1 MTPISP
7 GAQSLNLLSILCV
20 ASLFGGMLLFAGG
33 FGTLAFKLL
42 DKATARSLIRGTFPY
57 FYLYVLVNS
66 GIAAAL
72 SFFEN
77 KSAFLLLI
85 LIFVT
90 TIPNRQ
96 FLMPAINNAAD
107 SGNRKTWGMLHG
119 LSVIITL
126 THIALSGAALKYLL

>member
-1 MTPISP
+1 MY
-7 GAQSLNLLSILCV
+7 LLSILCV

-42 DKATARSLIRGTFPY
+42 DKATARSLIRNTFPY

-66 GIAAAL
+66 GLAAVL
-72 SFFEN
+72 SLFVSKISFV
-77 KSAFLLLI
+77 LLA

-107 SGNRKTWGMLHG
+107 TGNKKRWGMLHG

-126 THIALSGAALKYLL
+126 AHMVLAGAALGYLL

>member
-1 MTPISP
+1 
-7 GAQSLNLLSILCV
+7 LYLLSILCV

-42 DKATARSLIRGTFPY
+42 DKATARSLIRNTFPY

-66 GIAAAL
+66 GLAAVL
-72 SFFEN
+72 SLFGSKISFV
-77 KSAFLLLI
+77 LLA

-107 SGNRKTWGMLHG
+107 TGNKKRWGMLHG

-126 THIALSGAALKYLL
+126 AHIVLAGAALGYLL

>member
-1 MTPISP
+1 MY
-7 GAQSLNLLSILCV
+7 LLSILCV
-20 ASLFGGMLLFAGG
+20 SSLFGGMLLFAGG

-42 DKATARSLIRGTFPY
+42 DKATARSLIRNTFPY

-66 GIAAAL
+66 GLAAVFSL
-72 SFFEN
+72 YGSKISFV
-77 KSAFLLLI
+77 LLA

-107 SGNRKTWGMLHG
+107 TGNKKRWGMLHG

-126 THIALSGAALKYLL
+126 AHIVLAGAALGYLL

>member
-1 MTPISP
+1 
-7 GAQSLNLLSILCV
+7 LYLLSILCV

-33 FGTLAFKLL
+33 FGTLAFRLL
-42 DKATARSLIRGTFPY
+42 DKAAARSLIRNTFPY

-66 GIAAAL
+66 GLAAVL
-72 SFFEN
+72 SLDGSKISFV
-77 KSAFLLLI
+77 LLA

-107 SGNRKTWGMLHG
+107 TGNKKRWGMLHG

-126 THIALSGAALKYLL
+126 AHIVLAGAALSYLL

>member
-1 MTPISP
+1 MY
-7 GAQSLNLLSILCV
+7 LLSILCV

-42 DKATARSLIRGTFPY
+42 DKATARSLIRNTFPY

-66 GIAAAL
+66 GLAAVL
-72 SFFEN
+72 SLYGSKISFV
-77 KSAFLLLI
+77 LLA

-107 SGNRKTWGMLHG
+107 TGNKKRWGMLHG

-126 THIALSGAALKYLL
+126 AHIVLAGAALGYLL

>member
-1 MTPISP
+1 MY
-7 GAQSLNLLSILCV
+7 LLSILCV

-42 DKATARSLIRGTFPY
+42 DKATARSLIRNTFPY

-66 GIAAAL
+66 GLAAVL
-72 SFFEN
+72 SLYGSKISFV
-77 KSAFLLLI
+77 FLA

-96 FLMPAINNAAD
+96 VLMPAINNAAD
-107 SGNRKTWGMLHG
+107 TGNKKRWGMLHG

-126 THIALSGAALKYLL
+126 AHIVLAGAALGYLL

>member
-1 MTPISP
+1 MY
-7 GAQSLNLLSILCV
+7 LLSILCV

-42 DKATARSLIRGTFPY
+42 DKATARSLIRNTFPY

-66 GIAAAL
+66 GLAAVL
-72 SFFEN
+72 SLYGSKVSFV
-77 KSAFLLLI
+77 LLA

-107 SGNRKTWGMLHG
+107 TRNKKRWGMLHG

-126 THIALSGAALKYLL
+126 AHIVLAGAALGYLL

>member
-1 MTPISP
+1 
-7 GAQSLNLLSILCV
+7 LYLLSILCV

-42 DKATARSLIRGTFPY
+42 DKATARSLIRNTFPY

-66 GIAAAL
+66 GLAAL
-72 SFFEN
+72 LSLYGSKISFV
-77 KSAFLLLI
+77 LLS

-96 FLMPAINNAAD
+96 ILMPAINNAAD
-107 SGNRKTWGMLHG
+107 TGNKKRWGMLHG

-126 THIALSGAALKYLL
+126 AHIVLAGAALGYLL

>member
-1 MTPISP
+1 M
-7 GAQSLNLLSILCV
+7 NLLSILCV

-42 DKATARSLIRGTFPY
+42 DKTTARSLIRDTFPY
-57 FYLYVLVNS
+57 FYLYVLANS
-66 GIAAAL
+66 GKAAAL
-72 SFFEN
+72 SLLVN

-96 FLMPAINNAAD
+96 FLMPAINDAAD
-107 SGNRKTWGMLHG
+107 SGNKKTWGMLHG

-126 THIALSGAALKYLL
+126 THIALAGAALKYLL

>member
-1 MTPISP
+1 MY
-7 GAQSLNLLSILCV
+7 LLSILCV

-42 DKATARSLIRGTFPY
+42 DKAAARSFIRDTFPY
-57 FYLYVLVNS
+57 FYLYVLANS
-66 GIAAAL
+66 GIAAVL

-107 SGNRKTWGMLHG
+107 TGNKKTWGMLHG

-126 THIALSGAALKYLL
+126 THIAIAGAALNYLL

>member
-1 MTPISP
+1 MY
-7 GAQSLNLLSILCV
+7 LLSILCV

-42 DKATARSLIRGTFPY
+42 DKATARSLIRNTFPY

-66 GIAAAL
+66 GLAAVL
-72 SFFEN
+72 SLFGSKISFV
-77 KSAFLLLI
+77 LLA

-107 SGNRKTWGMLHG
+107 TGNKKRWGMLHG

-126 THIALSGAALKYLL
+126 AHIVLAGAALGYLL

>member
-1 MTPISP
+1 
-7 GAQSLNLLSILCV
+7 
-20 ASLFGGMLLFAGG
+20 MLLFAGG

-42 DKATARSLIRGTFPY
+42 DKATARSLIRNTFPY

-66 GIAAAL
+66 GLAAVL
-72 SFFEN
+72 SLYGSKISFV
-77 KSAFLLLI
+77 LLA
-85 LIFVT
+85 LIFVS

-107 SGNRKTWGMLHG
+107 TGNKKRWGILHG

-126 THIALSGAALKYLL
+126 AHIVLAGAALGYLL

>member
-1 MTPISP
+1 MY
-7 GAQSLNLLSILCV
+7 LLSILCV

-42 DKATARSLIRGTFPY
+42 DKATARSLIRNTFPY

-66 GIAAAL
+66 GLAAVL
-72 SFFEN
+72 SLYGSKISFV
-77 KSAFLLLI
+77 LLS
-85 LIFVT
+85 LIFVS

-107 SGNRKTWGMLHG
+107 TGNKKRWGMLHG

-126 THIALSGAALKYLL
+126 AHIVLAGAALGYLL

>member
-1 MTPISP
+1 MY
-7 GAQSLNLLSILCV
+7 LLSILCV

-42 DKATARSLIRGTFPY
+42 DKATARSLIRNTFPY

-66 GIAAAL
+66 GLAAIL
-72 SFFEN
+72 SFYVN
-77 KSAFLLLI
+77 KLAFVLLAV
-85 LIFVT
+85 IFVT

-107 SGNRKTWGMLHG
+107 TGNKKIWGMLHG

-126 THIALSGAALKYLL
+126 AHIVLAGAALGYLL

>member
-1 MTPISP
+1 MY
-7 GAQSLNLLSILCV
+7 LLSILCV

-42 DKATARSLIRGTFPY
+42 DKATARSLIRNTFPY

-66 GIAAAL
+66 GLAAVL
-72 SFFEN
+72 SLFGSKISFV
-77 KSAFLLLI
+77 LLA

-107 SGNRKTWGMLHG
+107 TGNKKRWGMLHG

-126 THIALSGAALKYLL
+126 ARIVLAGAALGYLL

>member
-1 MTPISP
+1 MY
-7 GAQSLNLLSILCV
+7 LLSILCV

-33 FGTLAFKLL
+33 FGTLAFRLL
-42 DKATARSLIRGTFPY
+42 DKAAARSLIRNTFPY

-66 GIAAAL
+66 GLAAVL
-72 SFFEN
+72 SLDGSKISFV
-77 KSAFLLLI
+77 LLA

-96 FLMPAINNAAD
+96 ILMPAINNAAD
-107 SGNRKTWGMLHG
+107 TGNKKRWGMLHG

-126 THIALSGAALKYLL
+126 AHIVLAGAALGYLL

>member
-1 MTPISP
+1 MY
-7 GAQSLNLLSILCV
+7 LLSILCV

-42 DKATARSLIRGTFPY
+42 DKATARSLIRNTFPY

-66 GIAAAL
+66 GLAAL
-72 SFFEN
+72 LSLYGSKISFV
-77 KSAFLLLI
+77 LLA

-107 SGNRKTWGMLHG
+107 TGNKKRWGMLHG

-126 THIALSGAALKYLL
+126 AHIVLAGAALSYLL

>member
-1 MTPISP
+1 
-7 GAQSLNLLSILCV
+7 V

-42 DKATARSLIRGTFPY
+42 DKTTARSLIRATFPY

-66 GIAAAL
+66 GIAATL
-72 SFFEN
+72 SFFVN
-77 KSAFLLLI
+77 KSAFLFLI

-107 SGNRKTWGMLHG
+107 TGNKKTWGMLHG
-119 LSVIITL
+119 LSVIITVM
-126 THIALSGAALKYLL
+126 HIALAGAALKYLL

>member
-1 MTPISP
+1 MY
-7 GAQSLNLLSILCV
+7 LLSILCV

-42 DKATARSLIRGTFPY
+42 DKATARSLIRNTFPY

-66 GIAAAL
+66 GLAAVL
-72 SFFEN
+72 SLYGS
-77 KSAFLLLI
+77 KSSFVLLA

-107 SGNRKTWGMLHG
+107 TGNKKRWGMLHG

-126 THIALSGAALKYLL
+126 AHIVLAGAALSYLL

>member
-1 MTPISP
+1 MY
-7 GAQSLNLLSILCV
+7 LLSILSV

-42 DKATARSLIRGTFPY
+42 DKTTARSLIRNTFPY

-66 GIAAAL
+66 GVAAVL
-72 SFFEN
+72 SLYVS
-77 KSAFLLLI
+77 KLAFVLLA

-96 FLMPAINNAAD
+96 FLMPAINYAAD
-107 SGNRKTWGMLHG
+107 TGSKKKWGMLHG

-126 THIALSGAALKYLL
+126 VHIVLAGAALGYLL

>member
-1 MTPISP
+1 MY
-7 GAQSLNLLSILCV
+7 LLSILCV

-42 DKATARSLIRGTFPY
+42 DKATARSLIRNTFPY

-66 GIAAAL
+66 GLAAVL
-72 SFFEN
+72 SLYGSKISFV
-77 KSAFLLLI
+77 LLA

-107 SGNRKTWGMLHG
+107 IGNKKAGECCMG
-119 LSVIITL
+119 
-126 THIALSGAALKYLL
+126 YP

>member
-1 MTPISP
+1 MY
-7 GAQSLNLLSILCV
+7 LLSILCV

-42 DKATARSLIRGTFPY
+42 DKATARSLIRNTFPY

-66 GIAAAL
+66 GLAAVL
-72 SFFEN
+72 SLYEN
-77 KSAFLLLI
+77 KLAFVLLAV
-85 LIFVT
+85 IFVT

-107 SGNRKTWGMLHG
+107 TGNKKIWRMLHG

-126 THIALSGAALKYLL
+126 AHIVLAGAALGYLL

>member
-1 MTPISP
+1 
-7 GAQSLNLLSILCV
+7 
-20 ASLFGGMLLFAGG
+20 MLLFVGS

-42 DKATARSLIRGTFPY
+42 DKTTARSLIRNTFPY

-66 GIAAAL
+66 GLAAVL
-72 SFFEN
+72 SLYVS
-77 KSAFLLLI
+77 KLAFVLLA

-107 SGNRKTWGMLHG
+107 TGNKKKWGMLHG

-126 THIALSGAALKYLL
+126 VHIVLAGAALGYLL

>member
-1 MTPISP
+1 MY
-7 GAQSLNLLSILCV
+7 LLSILCV

-42 DKATARSLIRGTFPY
+42 DKATARSFIRNTFPY

-66 GIAAAL
+66 GLAAL
-72 SFFEN
+72 LSLYASKISFV
-77 KSAFLLLI
+77 LLA

-107 SGNRKTWGMLHG
+107 TGNKKIWGMLHG

-126 THIALSGAALKYLL
+126 AHIVLAGAALGYLL

>member
-1 MTPISP
+1 MY
-7 GAQSLNLLSILCV
+7 LLSILCV

-42 DKATARSLIRGTFPY
+42 DKATARSLIRNTFPY

-66 GIAAAL
+66 GLAAVL
-72 SFFEN
+72 SLYGSKISFI
-77 KSAFLLLI
+77 LLA

-107 SGNRKTWGMLHG
+107 TGNKKRWGMLHG

-126 THIALSGAALKYLL
+126 AHIVLAGAALSYLL

>member
-1 MTPISP
+1 MEFV
-7 GAQSLNLLSILCV
+7 SLLLV
-20 ASLFGGMLLFAGG
+20 AFLFGGMLLFAGG

-42 DKATARSLIRGTFPY
+42 DKAAARSLIRNTFPY
-57 FYLYVLVNS
+57 FYLYVLANS

-107 SGNRKTWGMLHG
+107 TGNKKTWGMLHG

-126 THIALSGAALKYLL
+126 THIAIAGAALNYLL

>member
-1 MTPISP
+1 MY
-7 GAQSLNLLSILCV
+7 LLSILCV

-42 DKATARSLIRGTFPY
+42 DKATARSLIRNTFPY

-66 GIAAAL
+66 GLAAVL
-72 SFFEN
+72 SLNGSKISFV
-77 KSAFLLLI
+77 LLA

-107 SGNRKTWGMLHG
+107 TGNKKRWGMLHG

-126 THIALSGAALKYLL
+126 AHIVLAGAALSYLL

>member
-1 MTPISP
+1 
-7 GAQSLNLLSILCV
+7 LYLLSILCV

-33 FGTLAFKLL
+33 FGTLAFRLL
-42 DKATARSLIRGTFPY
+42 DKAAARSLIRNTFPY

-66 GIAAAL
+66 GLAAL
-72 SFFEN
+72 LSLYASKISFV
-77 KSAFLLLI
+77 LLA

-107 SGNRKTWGMLHG
+107 TGNKKRWGMLHG

-126 THIALSGAALKYLL
+126 AHIVLAGAALGYLL

>member
-1 MTPISP
+1 MY
-7 GAQSLNLLSILCV
+7 LLSILCV

-42 DKATARSLIRGTFPY
+42 DKATARSLIRNTFPY

-66 GIAAAL
+66 GLAAVL
-72 SFFEN
+72 SLFGSKISFV
-77 KSAFLLLI
+77 LLA

-107 SGNRKTWGMLHG
+107 TGNKKRWGILHG
-119 LSVIITL
+119 LSVVITL
-126 THIALSGAALKYLL
+126 AHIVLAGAALGYLV